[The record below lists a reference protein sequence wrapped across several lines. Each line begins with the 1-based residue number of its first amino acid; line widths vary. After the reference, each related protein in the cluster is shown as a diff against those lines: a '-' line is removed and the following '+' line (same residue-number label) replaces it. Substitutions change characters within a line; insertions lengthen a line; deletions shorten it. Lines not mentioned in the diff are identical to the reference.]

1 MRIRRHFLRGLGE
14 SARTNG
20 LAYGYSVA
28 LTGAYI
34 VLQAGAGVPRVRDAF
49 LFGLGASITFALAG
63 AFVTRGFR
71 QRVEREPPVV
81 LALGSAL
88 GILSIS
94 AATGSCALLTLV
106 ADGSLAWFVGPL
118 LASTVYLI
126 VSALELVLARG
137 AHEVAGTENIDE
149 R

>member
-1 MRIRRHFLRGLGE
+1 MPVRDHFSRGLGE

-34 VLQAGAGVPRVRDAF
+34 VLQAGARSPDVVDAF

-63 AFVTRGFR
+63 ALVTRGFR
-71 QRVEREPPVV
+71 QRVEREAPVV
-81 LALGSAL
+81 LALGTAL

-94 AATGSCALLTLV
+94 AATGSCALLTVVSKGHVAWFLGPLV
-106 ADGSLAWFVGPL
+106 ASA
-118 LASTVYLI
+118 VYLL
-126 VSALELVLARG
+126 VSALELLLARG
-137 AHEVAGTENIDE
+137 VHTVAGTENIDE

>member
-1 MRIRRHFLRGLGE
+1 MAVRDHFSRGLGE

-34 VLQAGAGVPRVRDAF
+34 VLQSEASSPDVLDAF

-71 QRVEREPPVV
+71 QPVEREAPVV
-81 LALGSAL
+81 LALGTAL

-94 AATGSCALLTLV
+94 AATGSCALLALAV
-106 ADGSLAWFVGPL
+106 DGHLAWFLGPL
-118 LASTVYLI
+118 VASAIYLV
-126 VSALELVLARG
+126 VSALELLLARG
-137 AHEVAGTENIDE
+137 VHEVAGTENIDE

>member
-1 MRIRRHFLRGLGE
+1 VKVRQHFLRGLGE

-49 LFGLGASITFALAG
+49 LFGIGASITFALAG
-63 AFVTRGFR
+63 ALVTRGFR
-71 QRVEREPPVV
+71 QRVEREPPLV
-81 LALGSAL
+81 LALGTAL

-106 ADGSLAWFVGPL
+106 VGGTVAWFLGPL
-118 LASTVYLI
+118 VASTVYLL

-137 AHEVAGTENIDE
+137 AHQVAGTENIDE